1 MSDSNLPAT
10 TTSLVAASPEKRP
23 AILVVDD
30 NQTLNRVLCELLQVQ
45 GYTVDAAYD
54 GREALDFLRTRTPD
68 LIISDVV
75 MPQIDGYELLRKVR
89 DNPATHHV
97 PVIFLTAFDTPEGR
111 RRAKEAGAV
120 DFLTKPLDDV
130 DLLVTVRAALSHQFE
145 VEAAIQRRVEAV
157 RNEILGLI
165 QHEFRTPLTFIMG
178 YAEFLHSTLHE
189 EIRRDEIE
197 HSVAAILEGSRR
209 LHHLVESFLMLAT
222 LSRESLPD
230 DEFYPLDPMVLWRE
244 TVTTLHQEVNAARLR
259 VLLVEPPDPIIAFG
273 MMDLLREAL
282 TRLLDNAIRY
292 RRPESTTILLTTA
305 AKPGYVGWAIRDE
318 GIGIAPELRLR
329 LAEPFQRGRVGLT
342 GEHGA
347 GLGLSLARRVAELHG
362 GYLEIESAEG
372 VGSTF
377 TLWVADREI

>member
-1 MSDSNLPAT
+1 MSDADLPAT
-10 TTSLVAASPEKRP
+10 TMTHLATIPEKRP
-23 AILVVDD
+23 TILVVDD
-30 NQTLNRVLCELLQVQ
+30 NRTLSRILRELLEAQ
-45 GYTVDAAYD
+45 GYLVDAAFD
-54 GREALDFLRTRTPD
+54 GHEALEYLRTRTPD
-68 LIISDVV
+68 LIVSDVV
-75 MPQIDGYELLRKVR
+75 MPQIDGYELLRQLR
-89 DNPATHHV
+89 SNSATQQI

-120 DFLTKPLDDV
+120 DFLTKPLDDA
-130 DLLVTVRAALSHQFE
+130 DLLVTVRAALTHQSE
-145 VEAAIQRRVEAV
+145 MEAAIQRRVEVV

-189 EIRRDEIE
+189 EIRRDEIA
-197 HSVAAILEGSRR
+197 HSVEAILEGSRR

-222 LSRESLPD
+222 LSREALPD
-230 DEFYPLDPMVLWRE
+230 DEFYPLDPMVMWRE
-244 TVTTLHQEVNAARLR
+244 TVAPQREELNAAKLR
-259 VLLVEPPDPIIAFG
+259 VLLLEPPDPIIAFG

-282 TRLLDNAIRY
+282 SRLLDNAIRY
-292 RRPESTTILLTTA
+292 RKPESTTIMLATV
-305 AKPGYVGWAIRDE
+305 AKPGYVGWSIRDD
-318 GIGIAPELRLR
+318 GIGIAPEMQLR
-329 LAEPFQRGRVGLT
+329 LAEPFQRGHHALT

-377 TLWVADREI
+377 TLWVADREV